1 MSDNPQKILVIEDDQ
16 TINKLLVEKL
26 NSRGY
31 ITLGANDGQLGIDMA
46 LKEHPD
52 LILLDILLPTK
63 DGIEVLEELRQDEWG
78 KGANII
84 IMTNLT
90 QDDKFA
96 DVYKHG
102 VSDYLVKANW
112 DLDDVVE
119 KIQNSLENS

>member
-1 MSDNPQKILVIEDDQ
+1 MNNDTQKVLVVEDDK

-31 ITLGANDGQLGIDMA
+31 ITLSARDGQTGIDMA
-46 LKEHPD
+46 LKERPD

-78 KGANII
+78 KVARVIV
-84 IMTNLT
+84 MTNLT

-102 VSDYLVKANW
+102 VSDYLVKTNW
-112 DLDDVVE
+112 DLNDVVE
-119 KIQNSLENS
+119 KIQNTLENS